1 MEQEVIE
8 KKQVL
13 LPKLEESK
21 LNFQKSLLNFIE
33 NIVEEKKI
41 LEKRIDVLE
50 DILLPKIKLYETL
63 NTRGGLSCIYD
74 SNK

>member
-50 DILLPKIKLYETL
+50 DINRNSPNAYHQK
-63 NTRGGLSCIYD
+63 
-74 SNK
+74 